1 MKKEKKTSSILSN
14 LLIKIA
20 IVLMILL
27 IGSYARVR
35 WDFSKNKAYSLSQVS
50 KDAVSNLQD
59 NMVVKLYSSKELPA
73 AMLILDRYVKDL
85 LEEYKQA
92 GKGKFHY
99 EVINGPS
106 PEDLK
111 NKALQYGVGAM
122 YFRIFENDKTTTKE
136 VIYGLV
142 FEYQGNFESMN
153 VLPKMQNQLEYQ
165 MTLKIQKITRY
176 TLPDITAFVD
186 TLYTLMP
193 RQKYENELY
202 SNYNVHFTN
211 LLEPPPKTPVMIVH
225 SGYDSLS
232 ITQLYNLDQFLMQG
246 GKLVVLADKI
256 FSDGETVM
264 EIHSNLFDFLENNGI
279 KLSSDIAMD
288 IFCDSRQMGVDT
300 NISFP
305 IYPVL
310 RGSQHPITRNIS
322 NIIIY
327 MGNGII
333 FNRKPGLKFQTIL
346 ATSTRSALLEG
357 PDYQLDS
364 RLFFNPD
371 PDVFVNPPIPLGAI
385 VEGRMESY
393 FKEKPQ
399 FQRSDF
405 VSAVKDGKIVIF
417 GDRELYVDPDK
428 PIYENRYQIILNAVD
443 WLMGREDMINI
454 RSRHLQESILDI
466 AYYMHKNNLLWG
478 DPAKK
483 ERRIKMEVKIIA
495 TLLPSLILIAVGGIK
510 SLHRKRTKE
519 FKNEEI

>member
-1 MKKEKKTSSILSN
+1 MKKAKKTSSILSN
-14 LLIKIA
+14 LLIKLA

-27 IGSYARVR
+27 TGSYAKVR
-35 WDFSKNKAYSLSQVS
+35 WDFSKNKKYSLSQVS
-50 KDAVSNLQD
+50 REAVSKLQD
-59 NMVVKLYSSKELPA
+59 NMVVKLYSSKDLPA
-73 AMLILDRYVKDL
+73 EMVALDRYVKDL
-85 LEEYKQA
+85 LEEYRQA

-99 EVINGPS
+99 EFISGPTQ
-106 PEDLK
+106 EDLK
-111 NKALQYGVGAM
+111 NKARQYGIGVM

-142 FEYQGNFESMN
+142 FEYRGNFESMN
-153 VLPKMQNQLEYQ
+153 VLPKMQNQLEYE

-176 TLPDITAFVD
+176 TLPDITVFVD

-193 RQKYENELY
+193 KQKYESELY

-211 LLEPPPKTPVMIVH
+211 LVEPPAKTPVMIVH

-232 ITQLYNLDQFLMQG
+232 VTQLYNLDQFLMQG

-256 FSDGETVM
+256 FSDSETVI

-310 RGSQHPITRNIS
+310 RGTQHPITRNMS

-333 FNRKPGLKFQTIL
+333 FQRKPGLKFQTIL
-346 ATSTRSALLEG
+346 ATSSRSAYLEG

-371 PDVFVNPPIPLGAI
+371 PDVFTNPPIPLGAI

-393 FKEKPQ
+393 FKGKPQ
-399 FQRSDF
+399 SQYPDF
-405 VSAVKDGKIVIF
+405 VSAVQDGKIVVF
-417 GDRELYVDPDK
+417 SDRELYIDPDK

-443 WLMGREDMINI
+443 WLMERNDMLNI
-454 RSRHLQESILDI
+454 RSRHLQDSILDI

-478 DPAKK
+478 DPVKK
-483 ERRIKMEVKIIA
+483 EHRIKTEIKIIA
-495 TLLPSLILIAVGGIK
+495 TLLPSLILIAVGGII
-510 SLHRKRTKE
+510 SLNRKRAKE
-519 FKNEEI
+519 VIK